1 MIDKTPE
8 LADQHP
14 EAQASDVPAAEA
26 SSASVAQMLE
36 VFALMALHSLAESRG
51 QSMRSLLQDMT
62 GLSKGRIAK
71 GKLDDLRP
79 STHQKIADHQQQW
92 LKDTFKDRPEHL
104 VRVQANIAASPIL
117 GNGKGAVLATWVHQF
132 EHSPECVLPISKAVA
147 LVVDEVL
154 DALLMACAED
164 DLERWRQILLDHLR
178 QRGTAISNGDQPV
191 ALSATADELDA
202 CKAISTWSQAAALTS
217 QVLDHWYIDMIAA
230 LDAEWSSQYFAGC
243 QTMPLFPL
251 VMGAVP
257 ANWSEPHGT
266 SSRKRLV
273 IRPSRQL
280 LQFLYAL
287 TNFVRYK
294 KWPKNP
300 PKPSDLADVL
310 IQHELTEEANRALI
324 YNYFDGT
331 TKLTFDQVYD
341 HWVQMAQHHM
351 LSRKPEDLPG
361 PPFPMIMLALQWQ
374 KLFVLNK
381 GKTLFVLDMEK
392 YKTLWHHYR
401 QRWDEQQAERERAV
415 PQTGRTKG
423 EPIVWPE
430 WMLNQSSSS
439 S

>member
-1 MIDKTPE
+1 MTDKTPE

-14 EAQASDVPAAEA
+14 EVQASDLHVAEA

-36 VFALMALHSLAESRG
+36 GLALFPLHSLAENRG

-79 STHQKIADHQQQW
+79 STRQKIAAHQQQW
-92 LKDTFKDRPEHL
+92 LEDTFKDRPEQL
-104 VRVQANIAASPIL
+104 VRVQANIAASPTL
-117 GNGKGAVLATWVHQF
+117 GNGKVAVLATWVHQF
-132 EHSPECVLPISKAVA
+132 EHSPEFVLPVSKAVA

-164 DLERWRQILLDHLR
+164 DLEHWKQTLLDHLR
-178 QRGTAISNGDQPV
+178 QRGTAISIGDQPV
-191 ALSATADELDA
+191 ALPTTADDLDT
-202 CKAISTWSQAAALTS
+202 CKAISTWSQAEALTK
-217 QVLDHWYIDMIAA
+217 QLLDHWYLNMITA
-230 LDAEWSSQYFAGC
+230 LDAEWSSQYFAGR

-251 VMGAVP
+251 VMGGIP
-257 ANWSEPHGT
+257 ANWSAPDKT

-287 TNFVRYK
+287 AYRIRYK
-294 KWPKNP
+294 KWPKAA
-300 PKPSDLADVL
+300 PKPNVLTDILYQPDLS
-310 IQHELTEEANRALI
+310 EEANRALI

-331 TKLTFDQVYD
+331 ADLTFDRVYD
-341 HWVQMAQHHM
+341 HWVQLAQHRM
-351 LSRKPEDLPG
+351 PSRKPEELPI

-392 YKTLWHHYR
+392 YKTLWCHYR

-415 PQTGRTKG
+415 PQTGHTKG
-423 EPIVWPE
+423 EPIVWPD
-430 WMLNQSSSS
+430 WMLNQSSSAS
-439 S
+439 